1 MFAPMNVLLF
11 GATGMVGD
19 AVLHECLQDARVSS
33 VLAITRSP
41 LGVRH
46 ARLRELRRA
55 DFHSY
60 DDVAA
65 ELASIDACFFC
76 LGVSAVGLSERE
88 YRHQTFDLT
97 LAAGRALA
105 AAHPG
110 AVFCYVSG
118 EGTDRTEKGRTM
130 WARVKGA
137 TENALLALPLQAY
150 MFRPGFIR
158 RREGGPLSKTL
169 LYRMGYA
176 VAGPLYPLLR
186 RIAPTHVTT
195 AENVGRAMI
204 EVAAHGHASRVLEN
218 VDINRVGS
226 ATSS

>member
-19 AVLHECLQDARVSS
+19 AVLHECLADARVTS
-33 VLAITRSP
+33 VDAITRSP
-41 LGVRH
+41 LGARH
-46 ARLRELRRA
+46 PKLRELRRT
-55 DFHSY
+55 DFHAY
-60 DDVAA
+60 DDIAA
-65 ELASIDACFFC
+65 ELARIDACFFC

-88 YRHQTFDLT
+88 YHHRTFDLT

-118 EGTDRTEKGRTM
+118 EGTDSTEQGRTM
-130 WARVKGA
+130 WARIKGA

-158 RREGGPLSKTL
+158 RREGGPPSKTL
-169 LYRMGYA
+169 LYRLAYA
-176 VAGPLYPLLR
+176 FADPLYPLLR
-186 RIAPTHVTT
+186 RIAPTHMTT
-195 AENVGRAMI
+195 AEHLGRAMI
-204 EVAAHGHASRVLEN
+204 EVAAHGYESRVLEN

-226 ATSS
+226 ATSP